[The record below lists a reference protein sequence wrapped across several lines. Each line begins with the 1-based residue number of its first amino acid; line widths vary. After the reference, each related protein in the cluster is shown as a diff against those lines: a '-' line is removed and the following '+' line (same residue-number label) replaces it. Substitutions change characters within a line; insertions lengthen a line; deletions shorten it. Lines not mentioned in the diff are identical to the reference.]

1 MQKIAYLV
9 NFMYNH
15 NFVLSGIILG
25 NNPVD
30 RVPICKLLGVY
41 ISNYHMDYIFKKT
54 SKRLFSLR
62 VLRKAGVPGKLIL
75 KVYLTTL
82 RPILE

>member
-1 MQKIAYLV
+1 MH
-9 NFMYNH
+9 NH

-25 NNPVD
+25 NNLVD
-30 RVPICKLLGVY
+30 RRVPICKLLGMY
-41 ISNYHMDYIFKKT
+41 ISNYHVDYIFKKT

-62 VLRKAGVPGKLIL
+62 VLRKAGVPSKLIL
-75 KVYLTTL
+75 KVYSATI